1 MNQRKPFPPQKPPA
15 PAEQLHI
22 QSGPEG
28 IRGRIHHYYLRI
40 RYILYILAAI
50 IIVLAAVSIYEHRQP
65 PAQHLTQTDIDKAVE
80 RTLEK
85 RTPEPSWA
93 SLAYQK
99 IEPSMVSIESQFPQ
113 KDGKDETGIG
123 SGFVV
128 SEDGSIMTCL
138 HVVKNATAI
147 KVIFADGFETTAS
160 IQGTQPNNDIAIL
173 SPEVVPADLIPAVLA
188 GSRNL
193 KSGDEVFAVGNPFGI
208 ERSLSAGVVS
218 GLRRSFKS
226 PEAGTVLS
234 NLIQFDAAV
243 NPGNSGGPLINRD
256 GEVVGV
262 VAAILNPTDQRVFI
276 GIGFATTI
284 EAAAGG
290 GSPPPV

>member
-1 MNQRKPFPPQKPPA
+1 MNQRRPFPPRKIPA
-15 PAEQLHI
+15 PAEPLHI
-22 QSGPEG
+22 PAGSEALRRK
-28 IRGRIHHYYLRI
+28 ISHYYSRFKSV
-40 RYILYILAAI
+40 LYFLVAIAA
-50 IIVLAAVSIYEHRQP
+50 VLAAVFIYERMQP

-85 RTPEPSWA
+85 RAPDPSWA

-99 IEPSMVSIESQFPQ
+99 IEPSMVSIESQYPQ

-128 SEDGSIMTCL
+128 SEDGTVMTCL
-138 HVVKNATAI
+138 HVVKGATAI
-147 KVIFADGFETTAS
+147 KIIFADGFETTAS
-160 IQGTQPNNDIAIL
+160 IQGTQPNNDIALL

-193 KSGDEVFAVGNPFGI
+193 RSGDEVFAVGNPFGI
-208 ERSLSAGVVS
+208 QRSLSAGVVS
-218 GLRRSFKS
+218 GMGRSFRS
-226 PEAGTVLS
+226 PEAGTILS

-290 GSPPPV
+290 GGPPPV